1 MQTGKNGLAI
11 VCESFCTKM
20 VFCIFENNQ
29 PTPMIVDFHYY
40 VGSAHNQMVE
50 NNWKNFALNNSI
62 LMLWPD
68 GYNDA
73 PHGYR

>member
-1 MQTGKNGLAI
+1 MHGTQTFYFYLDY
-11 VCESFCTKM
+11 S
-20 VFCIFENNQ
+20 FENNQ